1 MLRQIYVKNFILI
14 DEVNLSFDLHMSTF
28 TGETGAGKSLLMDAI
43 GVLKGDR
50 IRSDMVKEGKEKAI
64 IEGVFDIP
72 SEHIAA
78 SLLTDA
84 GYDVEDGQLIVT
96 REITRDGKSSARINH
111 RMTTIAF
118 LRELLATLVDIHSQH
133 DTQYLLN
140 SKYHLSLLDR
150 FCDHD
155 ELLNEVKQCWKTF
168 KQLDD
173 ERREALLQDYN
184 EDDLEYLTFQLNE
197 ITEAQ
202 LRDGELEEL
211 EETLKKMS
219 AFEKITAHIQKAT
232 ALIEEDAIGSN
243 IRLYEA
249 YKEMNG
255 IQEDET
261 LINIAGKL
269 LDAYYIIEEASNEMH
284 DYINNMEYDEQV
296 FNELQERIYAIRRI
310 YRKYGGTYDAVQQK
324 YQELDRRIDIILHRQ
339 DYINRQN
346 TLCDQAY
353 DAFIQKAQHLH
364 DLRSTNAIRLEQR
377 IVTQLQDLMLP
388 NARFCVD
395 IQTCDGSSTGIDR
408 VEFLISMNAGE
419 RLKRLSLT
427 ASGGEL
433 SRFMLGMKSVF
444 TSLQG
449 IETVIF
455 DEIDTG
461 VSGSVAFSIGK
472 KMQELGLHTQVFC
485 VTHLAAV
492 AACANQHY
500 LVEKTQ
506 EHATTTSIRQLDETQ
521 RIEQLALIASDS
533 TSSSALN
540 AARELY
546 IKAQNT

>member
-1 MLRQIYVKNFILI
+1 MLKQIYVKNFILI
-14 DEVNLSFDLHMSTF
+14 DEVNLSFDQQMSTF

-50 IRSDMVKEGKEKAI
+50 IRSDMIKEGKEKAI
-64 IEGVFDIP
+64 IEGVFDV
-72 SEHIAA
+72 SLDHIA
-78 SLLTDA
+78 SRLLIEA
-84 GYDVEDGQLIVT
+84 GYDLEDRQLIVT

-140 SKYHLSLLDR
+140 SKYHISLLDR

-155 ELLNEVKQCWKTF
+155 ELRNEVKQCWKTF
-168 KQLDD
+168 KKFDD
-173 ERREALLQDYN
+173 ERKEALLQDYN

-202 LRDGELEEL
+202 LRNGELEEL

-219 AFEKITAHIQKAT
+219 AYEKITAHIQKAT
-232 ALIEEDAIGSN
+232 ELIEEDTIGSN
-243 IRLYEA
+243 NRLYEA
-249 YKEMNG
+249 YKELNG
-255 IQEDET
+255 IQEDDIFVT
-261 LINIAGKL
+261 ISGKL
-269 LDAYYIIEEASNEMH
+269 IDAYYMVEEATNAMH
-284 DYINNMEYDEQV
+284 TYIENMDYDEQV
-296 FNELQERIYAIRRI
+296 FNEIQERIYHIRRI
-310 YRKYGGTYDAVQQK
+310 YRKYGGDYDAIQSK

-339 DYINRQN
+339 DYINHQN
-346 TLCDQAY
+346 IVCDQAY
-353 DAFIQKAQHLH
+353 ELFLNTAQRLH
-364 DLRSTNAIRLEQR
+364 EQRSSNAKLLEQR
-377 IVTQLQDLMLP
+377 ILTQLQDLMLP
-388 NARFCVD
+388 NAHFCVD
-395 IQTCDGSSTGIDR
+395 IQPCDGSSTGIDQI
-408 VEFLISMNAGE
+408 EFLISMNAGE

-444 TSLQG
+444 TNLQG

-472 KMQELGLHTQVFC
+472 KMRELGIHTQVFC

-506 EHATTTSIRQLDETQ
+506 ENATTTSIRQLNEAQ

-533 TSSSALN
+533 TSKSAID
-540 AARELY
+540 AASELY
-546 IKAQNT
+546 IKAQNS